1 MDALELS
8 CKYILI
14 YTIIQKF
21 WVVQL
26 LNVCEKKY
34 FMLTIYLIKNI
45 VKTVILWNEEFR
57 CKSL

>member
-26 LNVCEKKY
+26 LNVCEKK
-34 FMLTIYLIKNI
+34 NI
-45 VKTVILWNEEFR
+45 SCSPFI
-57 CKSL
+57 